1 VDRRGHDVKA
11 ASNRDPVPHRLL
23 ALNHFANPLDA
34 PGGTRLVEL
43 ADRLEGWQTT
53 IVAADRNLFTQ
64 HRQPSATARYQ
75 TVWTPP
81 YGGND
86 GTRIG
91 NWAVYALGAFL
102 RGLRL
107 ERPDVVLASSP
118 HLLTGLAGWALA
130 RLRGVPFV
138 LEIRDLWPQILVDTG
153 RLRADSRLHRAVRSL
168 EQFLYRHA
176 DAIVVLAVGVA
187 AAITDGGVAP
197 DRLHLVPNAA
207 DPEDFVPSVAR
218 AELRRRYGFDGF
230 TVLYAGAHG
239 PANGLDL
246 VLDAAAELKDDLPDV
261 RFVLIGDGLSK
272 RALMERAAR
281 EGLDNVTF
289 LDAVAKHEI
298 PDLLAAS
305 DTGLHVLADLP
316 LFLYGV
322 SPNKLFDYM
331 AAGLPVLT
339 NTGGEVGDMVKDNEA
354 GVLVEP
360 AELASGVRQLVA
372 ASDEQRRRWG
382 ANGKKFMLGGRT
394 RSQTAARLQA
404 VLDSLVGGRT
414 GNADQ

>member
-64 HRQPSATARYQ
+64 HRQPSPTARYQ

-86 GTRIG
+86 GTRVG

-130 RLRGVPFV
+130 RLRRVPFV

-153 RLRADSRLHRAVRSL
+153 RLRAGSRLHRAVRSL

-187 AAITDGGVAP
+187 AAITDDGIAP
-197 DRLHLVPNAA
+197 SRLHLVPNAA
-207 DPEDFVPSVAR
+207 DPEDFVPSLHR

-246 VLDAAAELKDDLPDV
+246 VLDAAAELGADLPDV

-272 RALMERAAR
+272 RALMERAVR

-289 LDAVAKHEI
+289 LEAVAKHEI

-305 DTGLHVLADLP
+305 DAGLHVLADLP

-354 GVLVEP
+354 GVVVEP

-372 ASDEQRRRWG
+372 ASDEQRQRWG
-382 ANGKKFMLGGRT
+382 ANGREFMLGGRT

-404 VLDSLVGGRT
+404 VLDALVG
-414 GNADQ
+414 